1 MADFM
6 ASPDFQFIIRVL
18 NTNVDGRKSELSA
31 RQARLAE
38 LLIAARVLLLR
49 RGLVA
54 CSEDQGGQFR
64 HWAACFCPRMSP
76 ACPGF
81 LTGGFDFADI
91 VYALTAIV
99 GIGRRFAHLL
109 CKKAGVDT
117 NQRAGQLKPEQYE
130 KIVAILSNPQHYKIP
145 EWFLNRR
152 SDFVDG
158 KSFQIFSNNLST
170 KLREDI
176 ERMKKARIHRGIR
189 HYWNLKVR
197 GQHTV
202 STGRGD
208 VKLMHH

>member
-6 ASPDFQFIIRVL
+6 QTPDFQFIIRVL
-18 NTNVDGRKSELSA
+18 NTNVDGRKN
-31 RQARLAE
+31 
-38 LLIAARVLLLR
+38 
-49 RGLVA
+49 
-54 CSEDQGGQFR
+54 
-64 HWAACFCPRMSP
+64 
-76 ACPGF
+76 
-81 LTGGFDFADI
+81 I

-99 GIGRRFAHLL
+99 GIGRRLAYLM
-109 CKKAGVDT
+109 CKKAGIDT
-117 NQRAGQLKPEQYE
+117 TQRAGQLKPEQFE
-130 KIVAILSNPQHYKIP
+130 KLVAILSNPQHYKIP

-152 SDFVDG
+152 SDFTDG

-189 HYWNLKVR
+189 HYWHLKVR